1 MFLNELHIHLNHT
14 NQIQSVINKYI
25 LSFFLLFILFNGSI
39 LRGQPPIPARPSP
52 PRLVNDFANLMSVD
66 EQMRLE
72 KDLVAYNDS
81 TSTQVA
87 IVTLAD
93 LGDYDIFDWAVEIGK
108 KWGVGTAQKNNGVVI
123 IVGLAPKRKLFIA
136 TGGGVQ
142 GFLPDII
149 CKRIIDQKIVP
160 NFKEKRFY
168 DGFNEAFQVIRGAAN
183 GEFVND
189 GQGSKIDSNT
199 VFWFIIIILIIILI
213 ILSIIRRSGQFAE
226 YNSGRGNS
234 GGGWIFWGGGFGGGG
249 GGWSGGSDS
258 GGGFGGFGGGD
269 FDGGGAG
276 GDW

>member
-1 MFLNELHIHLNHT
+1 MT
-14 NQIQSVINKYI
+14 KKYI
-25 LSFFLLFILFNGSI
+25 LSFLFILLSIGSI
-39 LRGQPPIPARPSP
+39 LRGQPPIPTRPSP

-87 IVTLAD
+87 IVTIAD

-123 IVGLAPKRKLFIA
+123 LVGLEPKCKVFIA

-149 CKRIIDQKIVP
+149 CKRIIEQQIVP
-160 NFKEKRFY
+160 NFKEKKFY
-168 DGFNEAFQVIRGAAN
+168 EGFNEAFKVIQGAAK

-189 GQGSKIDSNT
+189 QSTDDEAG
-199 VFWFIIIILIIILI
+199 FWIFIAILIVFIIIIIIINN
-213 ILSIIRRSGQFAE
+213 RR
-226 YNSGRGNS
+226 GRSAQYTSNRRTYGDS
-234 GGGWIFWGGGFGGGG
+234 GGGWIFWGGGGGFGGG
-249 GGWSGGSDS
+249 GGSDS

>member
-1 MFLNELHIHLNHT
+1 MIY
-14 NQIQSVINKYI
+14 KYI
-25 LSFFLLFILFNGSI
+25 LPFLLLFTLSVSSI
-39 LRGQPPIPARPSP
+39 LRGQPPIPPRPSP
-52 PRLVNDFANLMSVD
+52 PKLVNDYANLMSVE

-123 IVGLAPKRKLFIA
+123 IVGLAPKRKVFIA

-149 CKRIIDQKIVP
+149 CKRIIEQKIVP

-183 GEFVND
+183 GEFVNEGKGDNSDSD
-189 GQGSKIDSNT
+189 GGFW
-199 VFWFIIIILIIILI
+199 VFIIILIIII
-213 ILSIIRRSGQFAE
+213 IIISFINRRGQFAQ
-226 YNSGRGNS
+226 YNSGRRTYG
-234 GGGWIFWGGGFGGGG
+234 GGGWMIGGGGFGGGG
-249 GGWSGGSDS
+249 WGGGSDS
-258 GGGFGGFGGGD
+258 GGGGFGGFGGGG

>member
-1 MFLNELHIHLNHT
+1 M
-14 NQIQSVINKYI
+14 
-25 LSFFLLFILFNGSI
+25 SI
-39 LRGQPPIPARPSP
+39 
-52 PRLVNDFANLMSVD
+52 D

-81 TSTQVA
+81 TSTQIAV
-87 IVTLAD
+87 ITIAD

-108 KWGVGTAQKNNGVVI
+108 KWGIGQAQKNNGVVI
-123 IVGLAPKRKLFIA
+123 LVGLAPKRKVFIA

-149 CKRIIDQKIVP
+149 CKRIIDQHIVP

-168 DGFNEAFQVIRGAAN
+168 DGFNEAFQVIRGAAK
-183 GEFVND
+183 GEFKNENY
-189 GQGSKIDSNT
+189 GQDSGSDAG
-199 VFWFIIIILIIILI
+199 FWIMIILFVLFIAFIIYMNN
-213 ILSIIRRSGQFAE
+213 RRGSAQYTSHRRTYG
-226 YNSGRGNS
+226 G
-234 GGGWIFWGGGFGGGG
+234 GGGWFIGGGGFGGGDS
-249 GGWSGGSDS
+249 GWGSGGDS

>member
-1 MFLNELHIHLNHT
+1 M
-14 NQIQSVINKYI
+14 INKYI
-25 LSFFLLFILFNGSI
+25 LSFLLIFTLSVGSI
-39 LRGQPPIPARPSP
+39 LRGQPPIPPRPSP
-52 PRLVNDFANLMSVD
+52 PRLVNDYANLMSAD

-108 KWGVGTAQKNNGVVI
+108 QWGVGTAQKNNGVVI
-123 IVGLAPKRKLFIA
+123 IVGLAPKRKVFIA

-149 CKRIIDQKIVP
+149 CKRIIEQKIVP

-183 GEFVND
+183 GEFVNE
-189 GQGSKIDSNT
+189 GQGDNADSEGGFW
-199 VFWFIIIILIIILI
+199 VFIIILIIII
-213 ILSIIRRSGQFAE
+213 IIISMINRRGQHAQ
-226 YNSGRGNS
+226 YNSGRRT
-234 GGGWIFWGGGFGGGG
+234 FGGGG
-249 GGWSGGSDS
+249 WMIGGGSFGGGGWGGGSDS
-258 GGGFGGFGGGD
+258 GGGGFGGFGGGG